1 VAGVA
6 PALRFSSNETI
17 GALKEGRRGSTG
29 GVAHHRLLRT
39 FVISQLAIA
48 LVLLVV
54 AGLLIRSFLLLNSV
68 APGFNPKGVLTLG
81 IGVPAASYPDLPSQ
95 ARFYD
100 HLVTEVRTLTG
111 VKSAASV
118 IRLPM
123 LGFNASTT
131 FTIYGQ
137 AVAAKDAPSVDFR
150 AVTQDY
156 FKTLEIP
163 LLKGRDFTDREI
175 KDGPDVVI
183 INKTMETR
191 FFPNGDAL
199 GQRIQIFPEPDRWRE
214 IVGVSG
220 DVKLLGLDTDVNPAM
235 YVPMVQ
241 NIYPNALRNVFLV
254 VRTDGDPKAL
264 VPGIRARLRTL
275 DKEIP
280 ISQVQTMEDIV
291 SASLAQRRLS
301 MSLLLVFGVLATLL
315 AAVGIYGVMAYTVA
329 QRTHEIGIRLAMGAR
344 SMDVLKMVLGDGTR
358 LALIGVVIG
367 ILAAFA
373 LTRII
378 AGLLYG
384 VSAVD
389 PVTFVCIPVL
399 LAIVTLLASY
409 LPARRA
415 SRVDPIIALRN
426 N

>member
-1 VAGVA
+1 
-6 PALRFSSNETI
+6 
-17 GALKEGRRGSTG
+17 
-29 GVAHHRLLRT
+29 
-39 FVISQLAIA
+39 
-48 LVLLVV
+48 
-54 AGLLIRSFLLLNSV
+54 
-68 APGFNPKGVLTLG
+68 
-81 IGVPAASYPDLPSQ
+81 
-95 ARFYD
+95 
-100 HLVTEVRTLTG
+100 
-111 VKSAASV
+111 
-118 IRLPM
+118 
-123 LGFNASTT
+123 
-131 FTIYGQ
+131 
-137 AVAAKDAPSVDFR
+137 
-150 AVTQDY
+150 
-156 FKTLEIP
+156 
-163 LLKGRDFTDREI
+163 
-175 KDGPDVVI
+175 
-183 INKTMETR
+183 
-191 FFPNGDAL
+191 
-199 GQRIQIFPEPDRWRE
+199 
-214 IVGVSG
+214 
-220 DVKLLGLDTDVNPAM
+220 M

-291 SASLAQRRLS
+291 SASLAQRRLR